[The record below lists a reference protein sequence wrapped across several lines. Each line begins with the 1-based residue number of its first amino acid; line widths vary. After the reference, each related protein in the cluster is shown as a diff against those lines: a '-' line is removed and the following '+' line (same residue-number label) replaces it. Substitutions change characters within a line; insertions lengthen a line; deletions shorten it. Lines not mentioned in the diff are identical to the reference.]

1 MFVES
6 STLDLVLRTIV
17 LSSFGLLWV
26 VGLVRLV
33 GLRSFSKM
41 SSFDFVMTVAMGSLL
56 AGAAQAVQWSS
67 FVQTLGAMSMLFAVQ
82 YLIAKLRFAFDLVE
96 DVIENQPILL
106 LKDGVVYDQALAA
119 TRVTRRDLLAKL
131 REANVTNI
139 EDVKA
144 VVLETTGDIS
154 VIQGD
159 DPLSEQLLDGV
170 NKSIESP
177 QLKNP

>member
-1 MFVES
+1 MFAES
-6 STLDLVLRTIV
+6 STFDLILRIV
-17 LSSFGLLWV
+17 LLSSIGLLWV

-56 AGAAQAVQWSS
+56 AGAAQAFEWSAFIQS
-67 FVQTLGAMSMLFAVQ
+67 LGAMSTLFAVQ
-82 YLIAKLRFAFDLVE
+82 YSIAKLRFAFDPVE
-96 DVIENQPILL
+96 DGIENQPMLL
-106 LKDGVVYDQALAA
+106 LKDGIVYDQALAA

-131 REANVTNI
+131 REANVTHI
-139 EDVKA
+139 DEVKA

-159 DPLSEQLLDGV
+159 DALSEQLLEGV
-170 NKSIESP
+170 NKDLGSKE
-177 QLKNP
+177 